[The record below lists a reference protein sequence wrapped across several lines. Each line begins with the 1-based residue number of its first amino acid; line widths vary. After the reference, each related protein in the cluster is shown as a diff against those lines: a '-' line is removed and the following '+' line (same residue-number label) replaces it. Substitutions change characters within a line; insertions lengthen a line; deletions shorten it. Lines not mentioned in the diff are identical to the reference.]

1 MAPLDDRQNVA
12 EWPPYGGNHHRQ
24 HQGALLP
31 QSAQAS
37 PAQQRL
43 PSHHGGHSRLSTR
56 PHQTQ
61 SRLLLSPPTCY
72 NGGVNPII
80 GVKSKDDM
88 ESVNFRGQTP
98 PRVTNHKME
107 NTF

>member
-56 PHQTQ
+56 PHQTK

-72 NGGVNPII
+72 NGGVKPII
-80 GVKSKDDM
+80 GVLNWFHSACWRAASSKTCGT
-88 ESVNFRGQTP
+88 SS
-98 PRVTNHKME
+98 
-107 NTF
+107 